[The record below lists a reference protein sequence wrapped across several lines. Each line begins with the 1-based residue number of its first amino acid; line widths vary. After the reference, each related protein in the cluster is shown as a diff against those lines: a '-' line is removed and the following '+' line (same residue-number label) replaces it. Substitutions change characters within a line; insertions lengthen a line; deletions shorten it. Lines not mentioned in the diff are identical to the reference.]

1 MLMYRPGQQVVI
13 RSDLRIGAIY
23 EDRTSRCM
31 YDNKKDAFVRS
42 IDYVATIKRLWHG
55 GYMMEGPLNEDTG
68 SWAFNDAMLVGLASE
83 VIGAEISESAL
94 NGVLEV

>member
-13 RSDLRIGAIY
+13 RSDLEIGKIY
-23 EDRTSRCM
+23 EDRTSCCG
-31 YDNKKDAFVRS
+31 YDKIKDTFVRS
-42 IDYVATIKRLWHG
+42 VDFIATIKKLLYG

-83 VIGAEISESAL
+83 VLGPEIPDSVL
-94 NGVLEV
+94 NGILEG